1 MFNKSNII
9 DKIEKSIKNKEEIS
23 PFLFIWNDL
32 EKINS
37 DLENIIFQI
46 FSHFWEDKNNFFKL
60 KDDWNSIK
68 VKDIRIYL
76 ERSFIKSNSLF
87 QIFFIENI
95 SRFTDESAN
104 AMLKFL
110 EEPWIWNIIF
120 LTNSWENN
128 ILETIISRV
137 QLIQISNNS
146 QIFYDDK
153 YFSMLENFVSNN
165 DFYIFSYFYKEKLDK
180 EDYVLFLKT
189 LIYFI
194 EKKLVFR
201 ELLDLVYETLN
212 SIISQPIMPK
222 YHVDKIL
229 LKLEIWKK

>member
-1 MFNKSNII
+1 
-9 DKIEKSIKNKEEIS
+9 
-23 PFLFIWNDL
+23 
-32 EKINS
+32 
-37 DLENIIFQI
+37 
-46 FSHFWEDKNNFFKL
+46 
-60 KDDWNSIK
+60 
-68 VKDIRIYL
+68 
-76 ERSFIKSNSLF
+76 
-87 QIFFIENI
+87 
-95 SRFTDESAN
+95 
-104 AMLKFL
+104 MLKFL